1 MNLKL
6 TSSGTEKGFTLV
18 EVVFAISI
26 LAIGIMGYINLKASS
41 IGSRQYAGEMTKSVL
56 LTSGHLEEMLIEKFE
71 SNDLTAGTHTLAQN
85 LEIDG
90 FTVAGTYT
98 VRNACPSEYT
108 KLITFTGTWNQAGTP
123 RSITLTQVRVDR

>member
-1 MNLKL
+1 MNLKR
-6 TSSGTEKGFTLV
+6 TSSGTEKGFTLI

-26 LAIGIMGYINLKASS
+26 LAIGIMGYVTLKASS
-41 IGSRQYAGEMTKSVL
+41 LGSRQYAGEMTKSVL

-71 SNDLTAGTHTLAQN
+71 SNDLTAGTHTLAQD

-90 FTVAGTYT
+90 FTVSGSYT
-98 VRNACPSEYT
+98 VVDACPCEYT
-108 KLITFTGTWNQAGTP
+108 KLITFTGIWNQTGTP